1 MAMTSFF
8 QIKCEIVLQ
17 KSYRIILSLSFA
29 SVIGKAIY
37 RAFKKKKKK
46 NAERGGEKSCV
57 CEHMLPPFSIVTNTT
72 GQISLGD

>member
-46 NAERGGEKSCV
+46 
-57 CEHMLPPFSIVTNTT
+57 MLKEVVKKAASVSTCCCRS
-72 GQISLGD
+72 QL